1 MKPKKGLAKAVLKL
15 HKSTLA
21 FPNGRGEYICGL
33 HLPLVGNTH
42 TLVLAYF
49 GYANLKFAH
58 VGVPYLLPPEV
69 V

>member
-33 HLPLVGNTH
+33 HLPLVRDTRNI
-42 TLVLAYF
+42 VLAYF
-49 GYANLKFAH
+49 GYANLKFAL
-58 VGVPYLLPPEV
+58 VEIPYLLPPEIV
-69 V
+69 